1 MEVFSVKLE
10 IKKYRDKQGVTQ
22 KELADRVGVSPAAI
36 NFFEQGLKTPS
47 LTNAYLIARAL
58 NCKIDDLIVI

>member
-1 MEVFSVKLE
+1 MKLE

-47 LTNAYLIARAL
+47 LTNAYLIA
-58 NCKIDDLIVI
+58 DLIVI

>member
-1 MEVFSVKLE
+1 MKLD
-10 IKKYRDKQGVTQ
+10 IKTYREKKGVTQ

-47 LTNAYLIARAL
+47 LINAYLIARTL
-58 NCKIDDLIVI
+58 ECKIDDLIVI